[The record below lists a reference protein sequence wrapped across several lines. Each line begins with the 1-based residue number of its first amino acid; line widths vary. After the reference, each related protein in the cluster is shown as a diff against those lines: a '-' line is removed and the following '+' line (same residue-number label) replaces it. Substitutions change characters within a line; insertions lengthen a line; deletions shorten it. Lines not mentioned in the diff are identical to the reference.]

1 LINKRGR
8 IGNRVERE
16 DAGMPTVGERI
27 TESSDKERWDA
38 YKVQWEVEHRPSWLV
53 VGGSTYKGLRL
64 VGDELV
70 FEYKQAEGLYDT
82 TSFG

>member
-1 LINKRGR
+1 
-8 IGNRVERE
+8 
-16 DAGMPTVGERI
+16 
-27 TESSDKERWDA
+27 
-38 YKVQWEVEHRPSWLV
+38 
-53 VGGSTYKGLRL
+53 LRL